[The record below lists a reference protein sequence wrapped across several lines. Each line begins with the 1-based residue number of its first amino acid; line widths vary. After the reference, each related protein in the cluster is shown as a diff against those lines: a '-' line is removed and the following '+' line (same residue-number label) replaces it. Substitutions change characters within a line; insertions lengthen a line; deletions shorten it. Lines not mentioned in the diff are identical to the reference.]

1 MSKVCA
7 LTGRRPR
14 TGNNVSHSNRKTKR
28 RFLPNLQAKR
38 LWSEEE
44 GRFVRMR
51 ISTAGL
57 RLVNRYGLDEALRR
71 SGVKKDQKAQP
82 SDSAAHI

>member
-1 MSKVCA
+1 MSKICS
-7 LTGRRPR
+7 LTGRRPH

-28 RFLPNLQAKR
+28 RFLPNLQSKR

-44 GRFVRMR
+44 GRFIRMK
-51 ISTAGL
+51 ISTAGI

-71 SGVKKDQKAQP
+71 SGLRKAPKQQEEQ
-82 SDSAAHI
+82 SVTQS

>member
-1 MSKVCA
+1 MSKICA
-7 LTGRRPR
+7 LTGRRPH

-28 RFLPNLQAKR
+28 RFLPNLQTKR

-44 GRFVRMR
+44 GRFVRLR

-57 RLVNRYGLDEALRR
+57 RLVNRHGLDEALRR
-71 SGVKKDQKAQP
+71 SGIKKGRKSQEATALQQP
-82 SDSAAHI
+82 

>member
-1 MSKVCA
+1 MSKICA

-28 RFLPNLQAKR
+28 RFLPNLQNKR

-51 ISTAGL
+51 ISTAGM
-57 RLVNRYGLDEALRR
+57 RLVNRHGLDEAMRR
-71 SGVKKDQKAQP
+71 SGIKKGRKPQ
-82 SDSAAHI
+82 AATSIQQA